1 MLARHA
7 ESLDSRLS
15 MTAQPSSSRDSVPS
29 SLRWAGCAILGFG
42 ALVAGSAAG
51 ETVQAPVIERK
62 VAAMPESAAIDG
74 PLLRPVLRVKLQERG
89 ERVGSRTVSS
99 FWVFDPAE
107 PEKGLRRIFRGPGDD
122 QNLYFMTPLFAGW
135 SVVSGQLDPEKE
147 PDDEGSW
154 FWFNLLTGETG
165 PAIDVDLW
173 HRWMDKGWLVG
184 EQSVDMKDGRSF
196 SRIARYHPLEAVV
209 KTTELDFTYLIWLGR
224 SEVLG
229 VAKLDIGERVVR
241 LDAESSQ
248 YEVIAEPPPKREGIP
263 NRSFDFS
270 ISPAGKGGRDG
281 IYAIEAFSLW
291 FRPDGGD
298 WHSVIRNVH
307 IVKTFGGMPPS
318 LPVRYV
324 GDGRFAVA
332 KTVKDDVEVPE
343 KPRHEPDMGAA
354 EAVTMLIDGFTGKV
368 LKETAPYIYSENPRP
383 SIPDDWWA
391 AGHKPKPPEREPERI
406 SLFQWNEESREIR
419 FASDKVVKL
428 GEDDEH
434 LESDDGSTL
443 VIYQQCP
450 RGGGKEPTKVSF
462 RIIDGK
468 TGTIHT
474 AEVASDFFEV
484 WVDVSWHLLCNRS
497 PDPQTLR
504 EFQDAGPGP

>member
-1 MLARHA
+1 
-7 ESLDSRLS
+7 
-15 MTAQPSSSRDSVPS
+15 
-29 SLRWAGCAILGFG
+29 
-42 ALVAGSAAG
+42 
-51 ETVQAPVIERK
+51 
-62 VAAMPESAAIDG
+62 
-74 PLLRPVLRVKLQERG
+74 
-89 ERVGSRTVSS
+89 
-99 FWVFDPAE
+99 
-107 PEKGLRRIFRGPGDD
+107 
-122 QNLYFMTPLFAGW
+122 MTPLFAGW

-154 FWFNLLTGETG
+154 FWFNLLTGEIG
-165 PAIDVDLW
+165 PTMDVDLW
-173 HRWMDKGWLVG
+173 HRWMDGGWLVG
-184 EQSVDMKDGRSF
+184 GQSVDMKGGRSI
-196 SRIARYHPLEAVV
+196 SRIARVHPLEAVV
-209 KTTELDFTYLIWLGR
+209 KTTELDFTYLNWLGR

-270 ISPAGKGGRDG
+270 ISPAGMGGRDG

-354 EAVTMLIDGFTGKV
+354 EAVTMLIDGVTGKV

-391 AGHKPKPPEREPERI
+391 AGHKPKPPEPEPERI
-406 SLFQWNEESREIR
+406 SLFQWDEESRKIR
-419 FASDKVVKL
+419 FADDKVVEL

-434 LESDDGSTL
+434 LESDDGSTV

-450 RGGGKEPTKVSF
+450 RGGGKEPTKVPF

-484 WVDVSWHLLCNRS
+484 WVDVSWHLLCSRS
-497 PDPQTLR
+497 PDPQTLKN
-504 EFQDAGPGP
+504 FQDAGPGP